1 MQGTQL
7 SRVLRRALHQR
18 ELGPLAAFTIPSA
31 AAGSNPKGCLRTKFL
46 LQIASLA
53 EAFEISLSFMVT
65 VILLLCSSYALF
77 HQFAACPIG
86 LQPAP
91 ETLMGFQGSLHP
103 RALAADPHMNNLCSQ
118 TSFMYMAEVAVCFS
132 FLLQC
137 LLPRCRPGLSSLG
150 Q

>member
-7 SRVLRRALHQR
+7 SRVLRKALQQR
-18 ELGPLAAFTIPSA
+18 EPGPLAAFTIPSA

-65 VILLLCSSYALF
+65 VILRFLLLSTN
-77 HQFAACPIG
+77 

-91 ETLMGFQGSLHP
+91 LACSLPLKPLRGF
-103 RALAADPHMNNLCSQ
+103 RALYTL
-118 TSFMYMAEVAVCFS
+118 VL
-132 FLLQC
+132 LLQT
-137 LLPRCRPGLSSLG
+137 PI
-150 Q
+150 

>member
-1 MQGTQL
+1 MSLGLWLHLPFPLQL
-7 SRVLRRALHQR
+7 LDLIPKDALELSFSFRLHHWQKHLR
-18 ELGPLAAFTIPSA
+18 
-31 AAGSNPKGCLRTKFL
+31 FL
-46 LQIASLA
+46 LVSWLQLFS
-53 EAFEISLSFMVT
+53 
-65 VILLLCSSYALF
+65 CYAPF

-91 ETLMGFQGSLHP
+91 ETLTGFQGSLHP